1 MPTKKAVAINYERE
15 QKEGVPRIV
24 AVGEGHVAE
33 RILSLARE
41 HDVPIVEDLELV
53 NKMVRFPPG
62 TQIPPELFEAVAKV
76 LAFVYKLEKGYP
88 R

>member
-1 MPTKKAVAINYERE
+1 MPAKKAVALNYERE
-15 QKEGVPRIV
+15 QKEGAPRIV

-41 HDVPIVEDLELV
+41 HDVPIVVDMELV
-53 NKMVRFPPG
+53 IKMVRFPPG

-88 R
+88 G